1 MIRSFWPYITR
12 ERETKKKEKKR
23 EKQEKLVAP
32 PKGWNLNH
40 FLFRGEIS
48 LCSRRFCVSFEVLNR
63 GEVARGLRRRIQVFL
78 LKPLLRVPIE
88 LIDRYT
94 LFLRGPL
101 SSRSPPLSPPP
112 PDPRLRRRKQPA
124 VPSALILTFSFFL
137 TTAGKRAT
145 TPIHKSAWFIALL
158 VLIAIL
164 LIVLLIFVLYTRRRG
179 SKYPGKTIMVI
190 EVRGVWHHVLL
201 KAKILSSFF
210 VNAEMDN
217 IENKL
222 DCVLNTRYSCKALIC
237 FISRKL
243 VNARR
248 NEPLISSTGNHSMK
262 KKVLTN
268 TKGKRM
274 PGIIYIFAYVW
285 TTWKTYRKEVL
296 IFYFKVHICIW
307 ENELQLL
314 KSNTDKDLARNCI

>member
-1 MIRSFWPYITR
+1 M
-12 ERETKKKEKKR
+12 
-23 EKQEKLVAP
+23 
-32 PKGWNLNH
+32 
-40 FLFRGEIS
+40 
-48 LCSRRFCVSFEVLNR
+48 
-63 GEVARGLRRRIQVFL
+63 
-78 LKPLLRVPIE
+78 
-88 LIDRYT
+88 
-94 LFLRGPL
+94 
-101 SSRSPPLSPPP
+101 PPLRAGNSTTSYFAVRLACVADVFVYPLKCWTVTKSQEVWDGEYRFFSSNLCCLKVACAHKTYRQLYVVSSGTPIISFTPSSPPP
-112 PDPRLRRRKQPA
+112 SDPRLRRRKQPA

-210 VNAEMDN
+210 VDAEMDN

-237 FISRKL
+237 FISLKL

-274 PGIIYIFAYVW
+274 PGIIYILP
-285 TTWKTYRKEVL
+285 TYEQLERLTGKKFSFSIL
-296 IFYFKVHICIW
+296 
-307 ENELQLL
+307 NELQLL

>member
-1 MIRSFWPYITR
+1 MLWVWR
-12 ERETKKKEKKR
+12 
-23 EKQEKLVAP
+23 
-32 PKGWNLNH
+32 
-40 FLFRGEIS
+40 FL
-48 LCSRRFCVSFEVLNR
+48 
-63 GEVARGLRRRIQVFL
+63 
-78 LKPLLRVPIE
+78 
-88 LIDRYT
+88 
-94 LFLRGPL
+94 
-101 SSRSPPLSPPP
+101 
-112 PDPRLRRRKQPA
+112 
-124 VPSALILTFSFFL
+124 SFFL
-137 TTAGKRAT
+137 TTAGKRST
-145 TPIHKSAWFIALL
+145 TPIHQSAWFIALL

-210 VNAEMDN
+210 VDAEMDN

-237 FISRKL
+237 FISLKL

-274 PGIIYIFAYVW
+274 PGIIYIFA
-285 TTWKTYRKEVL
+285 L
-296 IFYFKVHICIW
+296 
-307 ENELQLL
+307 
-314 KSNTDKDLARNCI
+314 KDLQERSSHFLF